1 MHTPILPGEHVR
13 LVPLTLAHAA
23 PLYAIARRSGVW
35 DWMPSAMT
43 SPDDMQAYIQQA
55 QKDHAAGGCM
65 PFAIQGANSD
75 QVLGSTRY
83 GNVALEHRRLEIGWT
98 FIDPGTWGTLVNTE
112 CKRLLLSY
120 AFGHLECLRVEFKT
134 DSYNAR
140 SRAAILRLGAEEEG
154 TLRQHIVCADG
165 RLRDTVY
172 FSILAAEWP
181 DVRNRLDGRLA
192 AE

>member
-75 QVLGSTRY
+75 QVLGSTR
-83 GNVALEHRRLEIGWT
+83 
-98 FIDPGTWGTLVNTE
+98 
-112 CKRLLLSY
+112 
-120 AFGHLECLRVEFKT
+120 
-134 DSYNAR
+134 
-140 SRAAILRLGAEEEG
+140 
-154 TLRQHIVCADG
+154 
-165 RLRDTVY
+165 
-172 FSILAAEWP
+172 
-181 DVRNRLDGRLA
+181 
-192 AE
+192 